1 MTTCAN
7 YPLENACSRRGAQ
20 MGRCDILPENTHET
34 VKLSLVKL
42 QWQDGDYDQGGAYWG
57 QTPGT
62 WIFRAVGDT
71 KYDGITEVFVR
82 ATSREDAK
90 KNILLKM
97 PGARFYR

>member
-20 MGRCDILPENTHET
+20 MGRCDFLPENPNET
-34 VKLSLVKL
+34 V
-42 QWQDGDYDQGGAYWG
+42 
-57 QTPGT
+57 
-62 WIFRAVGDT
+62 